1 MSEYQYYEFVALDR
15 PLDAKAQAEVRA
27 LSTRARI
34 TATSFVN
41 EYEWGDF
48 RGDPVRLVERHY
60 DAHLYLAD
68 WGTRRLLLRLPR
80 GLLDLDAVEPY
91 LVDEQV
97 GAWTTST
104 HLVLD
109 LHNHDETGDWDY
121 EPQGALSAIVG
132 VRGELAAGDHR
143 ALYLA
148 WLAGYG
154 TWERDEEAFDRDE
167 DDEPEPPVPAG
178 LRTLT
183 AAQRALADFLRL
195 DDDLL
200 TVAAN
205 ASPPLTE
212 TADDPDPLAAWVRAL
227 PGTEKDRL
235 LLRVVQDQA
244 ATVRTE
250 LLRRFRDRTTPPAA
264 APPRRTVG
272 ELLGE
277 TARGRAERQRQEEAK
292 HTKEKTRRERDRTR
306 ARERRLNELAHDEQ
320 AAWTRID
327 ALIATRK
334 PADYDA
340 AVALL
345 VDLQA
350 LADREDRP
358 DEFARRHSAL
368 RQAHK
373 NKPSLIARLA
383 RVNL

>member
-1 MSEYQYYEFVALDR
+1 MSEYQYYEFVAQDQ

-34 TATSFVN
+34 TATGFVN

-48 RGDPVRLVERHY
+48 RGDPNRLVERHY
-60 DAHLYLAD
+60 DAHLYLAN

-80 GLLDLDAVEPY
+80 SVLDLDAVEPY

-97 GAWTTST
+97 EAWTTDT
-104 HLVLD
+104 HLIVD
-109 LHNHDETGDWDY
+109 LRNHDETGDWDY
-121 EPQGALSAIVG
+121 EPEGALSAIVS
-132 VRGELAAGDHR
+132 VRNELAAGDHR

-154 TWERDEEAFDRDE
+154 TWERDEDAFDRDT
-167 DDEPEPPVPAG
+167 DDDPEPPVPAG
-178 LRTLT
+178 LQTLT

-200 TVAAN
+200 TIAAE
-205 ASPPLTE
+205 ASAPLDE
-212 TADDPDPLAAWVRAL
+212 TTDDPEQLAAWVTAL
-227 PGTEKDRL
+227 PDAEKDHL
-235 LLRVVQDQA
+235 LLRVIQDQA
-244 ATVRTE
+244 ATVRME
-250 LLRRFRDRTTPPAA
+250 LLHRFRDHTTPPAT
-264 APPRRTVG
+264 APQQRTVG
-272 ELLGE
+272 ELLDE
-277 TARGRAERQRQEEAK
+277 TARRRAERQQQEEAK
-292 HTKEKTRRERDRTR
+292 RVEEEARRERDR
-306 ARERRLNELAHDEQ
+306 ALAHQQRLDELAQDEQ
-320 AAWTRID
+320 AAWARVD

-345 VDLQA
+345 VDLQT
-350 LADREDRP
+350 LANRENRP
-358 DEFARRHSAL
+358 HDFTRRHAAL

-383 RVNL
+383 HVNL

>member
-1 MSEYQYYEFVALDR
+1 MSEYQYYEFVALDQ
-15 PLDAKAQAEVRA
+15 PLDARAQAEVRA

-41 EYEWGDF
+41 EYQWGDF
-48 RGDPVRLVERHY
+48 RGSPNHLVERHY
-60 DAHLYLAD
+60 DAHLYLAN

-80 GLLDLDAVEPY
+80 GSLDLDAVEPY
-91 LVDEQV
+91 LLDEQIE
-97 GAWTTST
+97 AWTTTT

-109 LHNHDETGDWDY
+109 VHNHDETGDWDY

-132 VRGELAAGDHR
+132 VRNELAAGDHR

-154 TWERDEEAFDRDE
+154 TWEREEEAFDRDA
-167 DDEPEPPVPAG
+167 DDRPEPPVPAG
-178 LRTLT
+178 LRALT

-195 DDDLL
+195 DDDLRA
-200 TVAAN
+200 VAAE
-205 ASPPLTE
+205 ASPPLDE
-212 TADDPDPLAAWVRAL
+212 TTDAPDQLAAWLTAL

-235 LLRVVQDQA
+235 LLRVVQDQP
-244 ATVRTE
+244 ATVRMD
-250 LLRRFRDRTTPPAA
+250 LLRRFHDHTTPPSA

-272 ELLGE
+272 ELLDDA
-277 TARGRAERQRQEEAK
+277 ARRRAERQQREEA
-292 HTKEKTRRERDRTR
+292 ERAAEEARRERDRTL
-306 ARERRLNELAHDEQ
+306 ARERRLEELAQDEQ
-320 AAWTRID
+320 AAWTRVD

-340 AVALL
+340 AAALL
-345 VDLQA
+345 VDLKA

-358 DEFARRHSAL
+358 DEFTRRHAAL
-368 RQAHK
+368 RQAHR

-383 RVNL
+383 HVDL

>member
-1 MSEYQYYEFVALDR
+1 LSEYQYYEFVALDR
-15 PLDAKAQAEVRA
+15 PLDAKAQAEVHA

-48 RGDPVRLVERHY
+48 RGDPNRLVERHY
-60 DAHLYLAD
+60 DAHLYLAN
-68 WGTRRLLLRLPR
+68 WGTRRLLLRLPHT
-80 GLLDLDAVEPY
+80 LLDLDAVEPY

-97 GAWTTST
+97 ESWTTDT

-132 VRGELAAGDHR
+132 VRNELAAGDHR

-154 TWERDEEAFDRDE
+154 TWERDEDAFDRDA

-200 TVAAN
+200 AVAAE
-205 ASPPLTE
+205 ASPPHDE
-212 TADDPDPLAAWVRAL
+212 TTDDPDRLAAWVTAL
-227 PGTEKDRL
+227 PGTEKDHL
-235 LLRVVQDQA
+235 LLRVLQDQT
-244 ATVRTE
+244 ATVRME
-250 LLRRFRDRTTPPAA
+250 LLRRFRDRTTPPAT
-264 APPRRTVG
+264 APPQRTVG
-272 ELLGE
+272 ELLDE
-277 TARGRAERQRQEEAK
+277 TARRRTERQEREEAERAE
-292 HTKEKTRRERDRTR
+292 EKARHERDRAL
-306 ARERRLNELAHDEQ
+306 ARKQRLKELAQDEE
-320 AAWTRID
+320 AAWTRVD
-327 ALIATRK
+327 ALIATRT
-334 PADYDA
+334 PTDYDA

-345 VDLQA
+345 VDLRT
-350 LADREDRP
+350 LADHVDRP
-358 DEFARRHSAL
+358 HDFARRHAAL

-383 RVNL
+383 RANL

>member
-1 MSEYQYYEFVALDR
+1 
-15 PLDAKAQAEVRA
+15 
-27 LSTRARI
+27 
-34 TATSFVN
+34 
-41 EYEWGDF
+41 
-48 RGDPVRLVERHY
+48 
-60 DAHLYLAD
+60 
-68 WGTRRLLLRLPR
+68 
-80 GLLDLDAVEPY
+80 
-91 LVDEQV
+91 VDEQIE
-97 GAWTTST
+97 AWTANT
-104 HLVLD
+104 HLILD
-109 LHNHDETGDWDY
+109 MHNHDETSDWDY

-132 VRGELAAGDHR
+132 LRNELAAGDHR

-167 DDEPEPPVPAG
+167 DDKPEPPVPAG

-200 TVAAN
+200 AVAAE
-205 ASPPLTE
+205 ASPLLDGT
-212 TADDPDPLAAWVRAL
+212 TYDPDQLAAWVAAL

-244 ATVRTE
+244 ATVRLE
-250 LLRRFRDRTTPPAA
+250 LLRRFHGRATPPAA

-272 ELLGE
+272 ELLDD
-277 TARGRAERQRQEEAK
+277 TARRRAERQQQEESKRAK
-292 HTKEKTRRERDRTR
+292 EEARRERDRTL
-306 ARERRLNELAHDEQ
+306 ARDRRLDELAQDEQ
-320 AAWTRID
+320 AAWTRVD

-368 RQAHK
+368 RLAHR

>member
-1 MSEYQYYEFVALDR
+1 MSEYQYYEFVALDQ
-15 PLDAKAQAEVRA
+15 PLAAKAQAEVRA

-48 RGDPVRLVERHY
+48 RGDPSRLVERHY
-60 DAHLYLAD
+60 DAHLYLAN

-80 GLLDLDAVEPY
+80 SLLDVDAVEPY

-97 GAWTTST
+97 ETWTTDT
-104 HLVLD
+104 HLIVD
-109 LHNHDETGDWDY
+109 LHNNDETGDWDY

-132 VRGELAAGDHR
+132 VRTELAAGDHR

-154 TWERDEEAFDRDE
+154 TWERDENTFDREADH
-167 DDEPEPPVPAG
+167 DPEPPVPAG
-178 LRTLT
+178 LHTLT

-200 TVAAN
+200 AVAAE
-205 ASPPLTE
+205 ASPPLNE
-212 TADDPDPLAAWVRAL
+212 TTDDPKQLAAWLTTL
-227 PGTEKDRL
+227 PATEKDHL

-244 ATVRTE
+244 ATVRME
-250 LLRRFRDRTTPPAA
+250 LLRRFRGSTPPVT
-264 APPRRTVG
+264 APPQRTVG
-272 ELLGE
+272 ELLDE
-277 TARGRAERQRQEEAK
+277 TARRRAKRQQREKAKRAE
-292 HTKEKTRRERDRTR
+292 EKAHHERDRAL
-306 ARERRLNELAHDEQ
+306 ARERRLDELAQDEQ
-320 AAWTRID
+320 AAWTRVD

-350 LADREDRP
+350 LANRENRP
-358 DEFARRHSAL
+358 LDFNRCHAAL
-368 RQAHK
+368 RQTHK